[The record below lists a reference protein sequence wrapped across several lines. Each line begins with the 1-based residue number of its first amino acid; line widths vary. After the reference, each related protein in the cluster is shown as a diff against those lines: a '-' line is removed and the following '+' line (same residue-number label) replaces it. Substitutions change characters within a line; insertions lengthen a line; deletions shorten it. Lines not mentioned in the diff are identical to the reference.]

1 MKIRTA
7 HTADL
12 DAVELAAVR
21 ELLDDVFDGEF
32 TDDDWDHT
40 LGGVHALG
48 WDGAGL
54 VGHASVIQRRLLYG
68 GHALR
73 TGYVEAVV
81 VHHDYRRRGHA
92 TALMHAMERV
102 IRGAYQIGALSA
114 TDDALQFYL
123 ALGWQRWL
131 GPAWA
136 LTPTGRIR
144 TQDDD
149 GGIFV
154 LPVTVNVD
162 PQQSLTCDWRDGDL
176 W

>member
-40 LGGVHALG
+40 IGGVHALG
-48 WDGAGL
+48 WEGADL
-54 VGHASVIQRRLLYG
+54 VGHASVVQRRLLYG

-73 TGYVEAVV
+73 TGYVEGVAV
-81 VHHDYRRRGHA
+81 HRDHRRRGHA
-92 TALMHAMERV
+92 TALMQAMDKV
-102 IRGAYQIGALSA
+102 IRRAYQIGVLSA
-114 TDDALQFYL
+114 TDEAVQFYL

-131 GPAWA
+131 GPSWA

-154 LPVTVNVD
+154 LPVTVTVD